1 MISYSEIIK
10 VPIEKVWEHF
20 LYKIEHPE
28 HFVPGASNAVIRE
41 KSSDYVIREMDIA
54 LPNGLNARISEKITY
69 SPYNVKFQ
77 IIDHPIY
84 KGHVDNLAEKI
95 SDNETQITYSL
106 YWENKN
112 TGEIVSNNDIVKNAV
127 LKTADYIL
135 KSIKA

>member
-1 MISYSEIIK
+1 MISHSEKIK

-28 HFVPGASNAVIRE
+28 HFVPGASNAVIKE

-69 SPYNVKFQ
+69 APYSVKFQ

-84 KGHVDNLAEKI
+84 KGHVDNIAEKI

-127 LKTADYIL
+127 LKTAEYIL
-135 KSIKA
+135 KSI

>member
-1 MISYSEIIK
+1 MISHSEKIK

-28 HFVPGASNAVIRE
+28 HFVPGASNAVIKE
-41 KSSDYVIREMDIA
+41 KNSDYVIREMDIA
-54 LPNGLNARISEKITY
+54 LPNGLKARISEKITY
-69 SPYNVKFQ
+69 APYRVKFQ

-84 KGHVDNLAEKI
+84 RGHVDNLAEKI
-95 SDNETQITYSL
+95 SDHETQITYSL

-127 LKTADYIL
+127 LKTAEYIL
-135 KSIKA
+135 KSI